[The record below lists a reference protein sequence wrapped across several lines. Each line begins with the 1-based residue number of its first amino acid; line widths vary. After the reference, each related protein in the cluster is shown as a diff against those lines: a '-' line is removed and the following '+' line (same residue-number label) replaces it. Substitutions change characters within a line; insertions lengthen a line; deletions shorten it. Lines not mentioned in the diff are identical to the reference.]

1 MLTICD
7 EMVAF
12 LTSGPTLHEIIGFQH
27 SDETVQKVIYLVD
40 AYKLG
45 TLSERGE
52 RELRRFY
59 KYEHFVDEL
68 RKRAYRRLWPN
79 EDL

>member
-1 MLTICD
+1 MQTACD

-12 LTSGPTLHEIIGFQH
+12 VTSGPTLREIIGFHH
-27 SDETVQKVIYLVD
+27 SDETVKRVIYLVD
-40 AYKLG
+40 AYHLG
-45 TLSERGE
+45 TLSEREE

-68 RKRAYRRLWPN
+68 KRRAYRRLQQR
-79 EDL
+79 